1 MDVFYDKAGNVLGRA
16 YSAAI
21 KCKKTEDHPPH
32 SHNPEHALHGPY
44 MCSGVPETKLY
55 TTPPR
60 KPVN

>member
-1 MDVFYDKAGNVLGRA
+1 MDTFYNEAGEVLGRA

-21 KCKKTEDHPPH
+21 KCKSTEEHIPH
-32 SHNPEHALHGPY
+32 SHTPENTIYGPY
-44 MCSGVPETKLY
+44 MCSGVPEIKLY